1 MKKCKKTAST
11 EFRVGVAG
19 NKVVSPEF
27 IWMHFE
33 IQDENHDKHM
43 GGKSR
48 MKIQR
53 KLILLAE
60 LSEKRPPP
68 HFRSIFVFVP
78 PQ

>member
-1 MKKCKKTAST
+1 MKKWEKTAST

-19 NKVVSPEF
+19 NKAVSPEF
-27 IWMHFE
+27 IWIHFE
-33 IQDENHDKHM
+33 IKDENCEKHM
-43 GGKSR
+43 RGISR
-48 MKIQR
+48 MRIHR

-68 HFRSIFVFVP
+68 HFRYIFVFVS